1 MTPDPTERLQAI
13 HFELIQLTQAWALRR
28 QPDLGRAAH
37 LRHRA
42 AHLLHAH
49 YLDTIPAY
57 GRLADQ
63 EGIDRLDHFE
73 LEPAIDTIKRHL
85 MLPDDL
91 FKSYDQKWLDEK
103 AFGRM
108 NTWLAEIFH
117 QRVEVDVADVRSIDQ
132 WIDRLGAAGI
142 RLVYSSGTSGNFSF
156 VPRDLASWR
165 RFRLASASTLTPLVS
180 AKVGSAWQRLLLGP
194 ACRLLPPDLFAR
206 LTQGIGV
213 RDYDAF
219 FLDFQHGHTGNQTLG
234 QELAPLFRRS
244 FALYETE
251 LSPTVLRLL
260 SRGPRTDEDRQQLA
274 TLNQIV
280 TERRDDNYQR
290 LAGRLRASTAAGQ
303 KIFIFGTTHQY
314 KELCD
319 YLAARNE
326 QLTPRPGSLL
336 LFGGGWKSFSGVRI
350 ARDQLLELMS
360 NRLGLPA
367 DHILEGYSMTEINTF
382 MLRCDHGRFHIPPL
396 IEPILFDVELLPL
409 AGPFLEPGTPAAA
422 GAAATGARRGILG
435 FLDPFATA
443 YPGFLVSGDEV
454 RLVEGDCACGLAGPA
469 VTDISRAGLRE
480 MKGCG
485 GIMASLAT

>member
-1 MTPDPTERLQAI
+1 MGPDQTERLRAI
-13 HFELIQLTQAWALRR
+13 HFELIKITQAWALRR
-28 QPDLGRAAH
+28 QPDLARAAQ
-37 LRHRA
+37 LRRRA
-42 AHLLHAH
+42 ALLLHAH
-49 YLDTIPAY
+49 YLETVPAY
-57 GRLADQ
+57 GRLARQ
-63 EGIDRLDHFE
+63 EGIDRLDQGE
-73 LEPAIDTIKRHL
+73 IEPAIETIKRHL

-117 QRVEVDVADVRSIDQ
+117 QPVDLDVADVRSIDQ
-132 WIDRLGAAGI
+132 WIDRLGEAGI

-165 RFRLASASTLTPLVS
+165 RFRLANASTLTPLIA
-180 AKVGSAWQRLLLGP
+180 AKVGGAWQRVLLGP
-194 ACRLLPPDLFAR
+194 ACRLLPPDVFSR

-213 RDYDAF
+213 KDYDAF

-260 SRGPRTDEDRQQLA
+260 SRGPRTDEDREQLA
-274 TLNQIV
+274 QLQNV
-280 TERRDDNYQR
+280 VADRRDDNYRR
-290 LAGRLRASTAAGQ
+290 LAGRIQESTAAGQ

-314 KELCD
+314 KEFCD
-319 YLAARNE
+319 FLTARAE
-326 QLTPRPGSLL
+326 QLDPRPGSLL

-350 ARDQLLELMS
+350 ARDQLLDLMS
-360 NRLGLPA
+360 DRLGLPP
-367 DHILEGYSMTEINTF
+367 DHLLEGYSMTEINTF
-382 MLRCDHGRFHIPPL
+382 MLRCDHGRFHVPPL
-396 IEPILFDVELLPL
+396 IEPILFDEELSPM
-409 AGPFLEPGTPAAA
+409 AGPFLEPEAPAAPV
-422 GAAATGARRGILG
+422 AAATGARRGILG
-435 FLDPFATA
+435 FLDPFAMA

-454 RLVEGDCACGLAGPA
+454 QMVDGDCACGLSGPA
-469 VTDISRAGLRE
+469 VTDISRASVRE